1 MKKTVLFIICFI
13 MIYMETNAMQP
24 TLSEKEERIVEISSF
39 TSAGN
44 QEQLAVSLNKALN
57 NKMTINEINEI
68 LIQSYA
74 YCGFPKSLNAITTF
88 INVIKERKSKGIK
101 DIQGEM
107 PKELTSKD
115 DRDKIGEKT
124 REKLSGRKTVAEW
137 QTFAPGIEQ
146 YLKEHLFADIFAR
159 GILNHQE
166 RELATVSFLAVSA
179 GVEPQLKAH
188 INMAKNTG
196 LSDEKL
202 NYAVRYAQ
210 FITSYNMGVFN
221 RGAENTV
228 YAKYFTGKSYLEPL
242 AKSWYGVSASNVVF
256 EPSCRNNWHI
266 HHKGGQI
273 LLVTGG
279 NGWYQEW
286 NKPARKLKAGDV
298 VEIPAGI
305 KHWHGASKDSFFAHI
320 AIAVPPKMVSKFDAA
335 PVKNTTEWLE
345 PVSDSE
351 YSKLK

>member
-13 MIYMETNAMQP
+13 MISMETNAMQ

-44 QEQLAVSLNKALN
+44 QEQLAVSLNKALD

-179 GVEPQLKAH
+179 GAEPQLKAH
-188 INMAKNTG
+188 INIAKNTG

-210 FITSYNMGVFN
+210 FITEYDMGVFK

-242 AKSWYGVSASNVVF
+242 TKNGVSVSNVVF
-256 EPSCRNNWHI
+256 EPGCRNNWHI

-320 AIAVPPKMVSKFDAA
+320 AIAVPAENA
-335 PVKNTTEWLE
+335 TNEWLE
-345 PVSDSE
+345 PVSDKE
-351 YSKLK
+351 YNKLK

>member
-1 MKKTVLFIICFI
+1 MKKTVLLIIFFL
-13 MIYMETNAMQP
+13 MIFMEADAVQSKLTER
-24 TLSEKEERIVEISSF
+24 EKVLVEISSF
-39 TSAGN
+39 TSNGN
-44 QEQLAVSLNKALN
+44 QEQLAVSLNKALD
-57 NKMTINEINEI
+57 NKITINEINEI

-88 INVIKERKSKGIK
+88 INVTKERKSKGIK
-101 DIQGEM
+101 DIQGEI
-107 PKELTSKD
+107 PKKLTSKD

-124 REKLSGRKTVAEW
+124 REELSGRKIVAEW

-159 GILNHQE
+159 GILTHQE

-179 GVEPQLKAH
+179 GAELQLKAH
-188 INMAKNTG
+188 INIAKNTG
-196 LSDEKL
+196 LSDDKL

-210 FITSYNMGVFN
+210 FITEYNMGVFK
-221 RGAENTV
+221 RGAENKA

-242 AKSWYGVSASNVVF
+242 TKNGVSASNVVF
-256 EPSCRNNWHI
+256 EPGCRNNWHI

-305 KHWHGASKDSFFAHI
+305 KHWHGAAKDSFFAHI
-320 AIAVPPKMVSKFDAA
+320 AIAVPAENAA
-335 PVKNTTEWLE
+335 NEWLE